1 MKKIIKDD
9 TYFMKEALKEAK
21 KAFLLD
27 EVPIGAVIVKDDKIV
42 ARGHNLR
49 ESKQDV
55 LAHAEINAIR
65 KLNKKLKT
73 WRLPGYKIYITIEP
87 CAMCAGA
94 ILWSRLDEII
104 YGAKDPKGGALGS
117 SFNLFNVPNINHHP
131 QIRGGVLEDECAS
144 LLKRFFKTKREKEK

>member
-1 MKKIIKDD
+1 
-9 TYFMKEALKEAK
+9 MKEALKEAK

-27 EVPIGAVIVKDDKIV
+27 EVPIGAVIVKNDKIV

-117 SFNLFNVPNINHHP
+117 SFNLFSVPNINHHP
-131 QIRGGVLEDECAS
+131 QIRGGVLEEECAS
-144 LLKRFFKTKREKEK
+144 LLKQFFKTKREKEK